1 MHVRL
6 VGGKI
11 ETDCPKCEL
20 RHRLLA
26 EGHEQTSCCHEELA
40 LMLVAKQRAHH
51 MGLRHIPFPG
61 MFPVFIHFFWNSQ
74 LDLCAEIPP
83 EFLLRVRESCNV
95 EQVLH
100 TYKPRS
106 KENNKVSSS
115 RSRFCPRFR
124 SRSASHCLCLSTTI
138 LFGRSMRSSR
148 CWLDLTWCSKKT
160 LWLCS
165 LLITT
170 REERLPSVREQ
181 AATGAHKD

>member
-20 RHRLLA
+20 RHRLRA

-51 MGLRHIPFPG
+51 MGLHLQPFPG
-61 MFPVFIHFFWNSQ
+61 MLPVFIHFFWNSQ
-74 LDLCAEIPP
+74 FDLCAEIPAD
-83 EFLLRVRESCNV
+83 FLRRVRKSCNV
-95 EQVLH
+95 EQVMH

-115 RSRFCPRFR
+115 RSCPRFR
-124 SRSASHCLCLSTTI
+124 SRSSSHNLCLLSTTI

-148 CWLDLTWCSKKT
+148 CWLDLTCCSKKT

-170 REERLPSVREQ
+170 RKEQLPSVREQ